1 MLINTYLTFENIRS
15 ICITTIVI
23 ITMSNKINI
32 DSNNNDTNKI
42 SVLQLRY

>member
-1 MLINTYLTFENIRS
+1 MLINTYLTFKNISS

-23 ITMSNKINI
+23 ITMSDKINI

-42 SVLQLRY
+42 RVLE

>member
-15 ICITTIVI
+15 ICITTIVM
-23 ITMSNKINI
+23 ITMSDKIHI

-42 SVLQLRY
+42 RVLELRY

>member
-1 MLINTYLTFENIRS
+1 MLINKYLTFKNIMS

-23 ITMSNKINI
+23 ITMSDKINI

-42 SVLQLRY
+42 RVLELRY